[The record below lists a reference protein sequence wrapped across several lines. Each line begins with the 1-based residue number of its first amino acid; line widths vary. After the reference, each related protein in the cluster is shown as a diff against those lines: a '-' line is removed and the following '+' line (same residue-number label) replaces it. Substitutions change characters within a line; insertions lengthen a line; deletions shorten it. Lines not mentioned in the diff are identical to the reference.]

1 MSAARPTDERVTP
14 RLLAMLSRVFPER
27 VGFVWGALTNVVTT
41 TVAFGISPH
50 AELAHLMI
58 INLLGA
64 VLISTRYGMV
74 VSTFTAVAGVLA
86 FDYFCMP
93 PVFAF
98 ALPDVHYVFS
108 FVGMLLVAL
117 LVCWLNQGVRC
128 QRAAAH
134 ASEQRTQALCQL
146 SLDLSQVTGAE
157 QLLVRAQRHLR
168 GLFGARAELRLT
180 QAEAPSELG
189 FCYQA
194 VDDRQERLGYIRVEQ
209 DDRAGAATERA
220 LLLTASADRIADA
233 LRRLALGDAA
243 RRAEVHAEME
253 RNRSALLSAVSHD
266 MKTPLAS
273 IMTAGS
279 SLLSSSLKNDRT
291 ARELLETIVQE
302 SERMNAQITNL
313 LSVTRLESGCAIVN
327 KEVEALDDL
336 VFTVLSRFSGRLDG
350 RYVNVDIPA
359 DLPMVSVD
367 PVLVDQLLVNLLEN
381 ALRYTPDGS
390 PLEIRAAMN
399 GDVIMV
405 EMCDRGP
412 GVSAAERE
420 RVFDKFYRGQTA
432 KQNDGGTGLGLTICR
447 AVVLAHGGR
456 IGIFERTGGGAR
468 VRFTLPLSSSA
479 TLARMSVEGR
489 RQA

>member
-1 MSAARPTDERVTP
+1 MSAARPTDERVT
-14 RLLAMLSRVFPER
+14 SRWRVIGSRIFRER

-41 TVAFGISPH
+41 TVAFSVSPH
-50 AELAHLMI
+50 AQLAHLMI
-58 INLLGA
+58 IHLLGA

-74 VSTFTAVAGVLA
+74 VSTFTAVTGVLA
-86 FDYFCMP
+86 FDYFCIP

-98 ALPDVHYVFS
+98 AMPDVHYVFS
-108 FVGMLLVAL
+108 FVGMLVVAL
-117 LVCWLNQGVRC
+117 LVCWLNQGVRS

-146 SLDLSQVTGAE
+146 SLDLSQVTGVE
-157 QLLVRAQRHLR
+157 QLFVRAQRHLR
-168 GLFGARAELRLT
+168 GLFGAHAELRLT
-180 QAEAPSELG
+180 QAKAPSEPG
-189 FCYQA
+189 FCYRA
-194 VDDRQERLGYIRVEQ
+194 VEDRQERFGYIRVEQ
-209 DDRAGAATERA
+209 DEVAGDSTERT

-233 LRRLALGDAA
+233 LKRLALGETA

-279 SLLSSSLKNDRT
+279 SLLNSPLRKDQA

-327 KEVEALDDL
+327 KEAEALDDL

-350 RYVNVDIPA
+350 RRVNVQIPA
-359 DLPMVSVD
+359 DLPMVTVD
-367 PVLVDQLLVNLLEN
+367 PVLIDQLLVNLLEN
-381 ALRYTPDGS
+381 ALRYTPGDS
-390 PLEIRAAMN
+390 PVDIRAAMN
-399 GDVIMV
+399 GEVVTV
-405 EMCDRGP
+405 EVCDRGP
-412 GVSAAERE
+412 GISAVERE
-420 RVFDKFYRGQTA
+420 RVFDKFYRGQAA

-456 IGIFERTGGGAR
+456 IGVFERKGGGAR
-468 VRFTLPLSSSA
+468 VRFTLPLGSSA
-479 TLARMSVEGR
+479 TVARMSVEGR
-489 RQA
+489 PEA